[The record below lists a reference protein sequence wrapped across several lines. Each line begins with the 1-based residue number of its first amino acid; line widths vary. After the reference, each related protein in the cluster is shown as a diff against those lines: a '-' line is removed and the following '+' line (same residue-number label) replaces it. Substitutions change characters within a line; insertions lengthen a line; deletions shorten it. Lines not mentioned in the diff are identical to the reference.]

1 MAKLFTIGAGT
12 YLFLV
17 LLKDGSATRLVQD
30 GANGTKDLFNGLKN
44 LTRNA

>member
-17 LLKDGSATRLVQD
+17 LLKDGTATKLVSD
-30 GANGTKDLFNGLKN
+30 TANGTRDLFNGLKGI
-44 LTRNA
+44 TANA